1 MSQPLWHSIPYLC
14 ILLPLG
20 SAAVTSVLKPRWA
33 RYWTMFALLVVTS
46 LSGVISAIF
55 ASGAESYT
63 YMMGRFP
70 APWGNEIRAG
80 QLEAATALFF
90 SLIMLLSLLGG
101 LKKID
106 EHIDQNKVS
115 LYYVVLLLLTSAL
128 MAQVYTND
136 IFTAYVFLEI
146 MTLAACALIAI
157 RKRGRTLVAATRYMI
172 MNLIGSGLFLLG
184 IILLYDLTGHLLM
197 SNMKEAVAALAKSGQ
212 YQVPLTVVVALI
224 SIGLSIKS
232 ALFPFHT
239 WVPDAYAYSTPTSAA
254 VLSSLVSKGYI
265 FLLMKIMYRVIGL
278 DVIVSTGI
286 QDVLFVFALV
296 GMVMGSISAIR
307 QTDIRRM
314 IAFSSVAQIGYVFMG
329 IGLGTDEGM
338 MAATFHIFSHAVC
351 KSMLF
356 LAAGGLAD
364 ASNNSKKF
372 RDLRGAGFRSP
383 IAGVAF
389 TIGALSMVGFPFLG
403 GFASKLN
410 FALAAMDVG
419 GARTMLVLITLAIST
434 WLNTLYFLRTV
445 ITLYRKPVPGG
456 GVFRRPRAAR
466 LLLQRLSGGVLHRQ
480 CGAGAFRADLR
491 QRHHRGSGDI
501 WVREETNDESMVASS
516 SAAAH
521 AGGTASADKAVRGG
535 ENPPPDGANRVDFD
549 ARVAASGV
557 SDVRARPDALH
568 AVGQR
573 GNCAA
578 CGRHRHVLLC
588 ADGVRLG
595 GGGVLLV

>member
-1 MSQPLWHSIPYLC
+1 M
-14 ILLPLG
+14 
-20 SAAVTSVLKPRWA
+20 
-33 RYWTMFALLVVTS
+33 
-46 LSGVISAIF
+46 
-55 ASGAESYT
+55 
-63 YMMGRFP
+63 
-70 APWGNEIRAG
+70 
-80 QLEAATALFF
+80 
-90 SLIMLLSLLGG
+90 
-101 LKKID
+101 
-106 EHIDQNKVS
+106 
-115 LYYVVLLLLTSAL
+115 
-128 MAQVYTND
+128 
-136 IFTAYVFLEI
+136 
-146 MTLAACALIAI
+146 
-157 RKRGRTLVAATRYMI
+157 
-172 MNLIGSGLFLLG
+172 
-184 IILLYDLTGHLLM
+184 
-197 SNMKEAVAALAKSGQ
+197 
-212 YQVPLTVVVALI
+212 
-224 SIGLSIKS
+224 
-232 ALFPFHT
+232 
-239 WVPDAYAYSTPTSAA
+239 PDAYAYSTPTSAA

-445 ITLYRKPVPGG
+445 ITLYRKPVPGA
-456 GVFRRPRAAR
+456 VYSVAR
-466 LLLQRLSGGVLHRQ
+466 
-480 CGAGAFRADLR
+480 
-491 QRHHRGSGDI
+491 
-501 WVREETNDESMVASS
+501 
-516 SAAAH
+516 
-521 AGGTASADKAVRGG
+521 
-535 ENPPPDGANRVDFD
+535 
-549 ARVAASGV
+549 
-557 SDVRARPDALH
+557 
-568 AVGQR
+568 GQR
-573 GNCAA
+573 GFCFNASLVA
-578 CGRHRHVLLC
+578 FSIVNV
-588 ADGVRLG
+588 ALG
-595 GGGVLLV
+595 LFAQTFVSAITAGLATFG

>member
-63 YMMGRFP
+63 YMMGHFP

-80 QLEAATALFF
+80 QLEAVTALFF

-115 LYYVVLLLLTSAL
+115 LYYVVLLLLTAAL

-265 FLLMKIMYRVIGL
+265 FLLMKIMYRVIEL

-338 MAATFHIFSHAVC
+338 MAAMFHIFSHAVC

-445 ITLYRKPVPGG
+445 ITLYRKPVPGA
-456 GVFRRPRAAR
+456 VYSVAR
-466 LLLQRLSGGVLHRQ
+466 
-480 CGAGAFRADLR
+480 
-491 QRHHRGSGDI
+491 
-501 WVREETNDESMVASS
+501 
-516 SAAAH
+516 
-521 AGGTASADKAVRGG
+521 
-535 ENPPPDGANRVDFD
+535 
-549 ARVAASGV
+549 
-557 SDVRARPDALH
+557 
-568 AVGQR
+568 GQR
-573 GNCAA
+573 GFCFNASLVA
-578 CGRHRHVLLC
+578 FSIVNV
-588 ADGVRLG
+588 ALG
-595 GGGVLLV
+595 LFAQTFVSAITAGLATFG

>member
-1 MSQPLWHSIPYLC
+1 
-14 ILLPLG
+14 
-20 SAAVTSVLKPRWA
+20 
-33 RYWTMFALLVVTS
+33 MFALLVVTS

-63 YMMGRFP
+63 YMMGHFP

-239 WVPDAYAYSTPTSAA
+239 WVPDATPI
-254 VLSSLVSKGYI
+254 L
-265 FLLMKIMYRVIGL
+265 
-278 DVIVSTGI
+278 
-286 QDVLFVFALV
+286 
-296 GMVMGSISAIR
+296 
-307 QTDIRRM
+307 
-314 IAFSSVAQIGYVFMG
+314 
-329 IGLGTDEGM
+329 
-338 MAATFHIFSHAVC
+338 
-351 KSMLF
+351 
-356 LAAGGLAD
+356 
-364 ASNNSKKF
+364 
-372 RDLRGAGFRSP
+372 P
-383 IAGVAF
+383 
-389 TIGALSMVGFPFLG
+389 
-403 GFASKLN
+403 
-410 FALAAMDVG
+410 
-419 GARTMLVLITLAIST
+419 
-434 WLNTLYFLRTV
+434 
-445 ITLYRKPVPGG
+445 
-456 GVFRRPRAAR
+456 RRPLRCCPPWSARA
-466 LLLQRLSGGVLHRQ
+466 
-480 CGAGAFRADLR
+480 
-491 QRHHRGSGDI
+491 
-501 WVREETNDESMVASS
+501 TSS
-516 SAAAH
+516 
-521 AGGTASADKAVRGG
+521 
-535 ENPPPDGANRVDFD
+535 
-549 ARVAASGV
+549 
-557 SDVRARPDALH
+557 
-568 AVGQR
+568 
-573 GNCAA
+573 C
-578 CGRHRHVLLC
+578 
-588 ADGVRLG
+588 
-595 GGGVLLV
+595 